1 MASGCCKVCG
11 RYVEYLLIG
20 DFCSDGCKSKFYE
33 EQEYQRAAQRKAEEE
48 KKEQIFRDKV
58 KTAASVA
65 SAAMIAEQTAMM
77 KEARR
82 REIAEE
88 YQKRLQEEAE
98 LEEYCKK
105 VGFNNADE
113 ARKWKEIHPDLDIDQ
128 LAEKKREAVK
138 RIEEDNKRSEEK
150 RKQREAAYAQM
161 DKELLEKMNPEQQE
175 KQKKIND
182 VLLNYKACKSEGWM
196 FLLLPL
202 IFAVLGFILYFV
214 FRSKISFVKQY
225 GFWSTVLTFIGFGSF
240 LYSLIFWAEF
250 KNTIKKIAR
259 IKGDDSYPSYNL
271 SKLTRRNPYNGL
283 VFLNNVDNARMS
295 LNIGMVVFGWIAVF
309 KFFKYVHVPYVGVI
323 IRILVVLV
331 PLIIAI
337 TYGASDKKNKKDM
350 EINSKK
356 IRKYIEKKCG
366 KVFLGM

>member
-1 MASGCCKVCG
+1 MGFYCKVCG
-11 RYVEYLLIG
+11 RWMDIGVGPFCNADCENKFRAEKNKNELMQHVQFVNSMYQTKLL
-20 DFCSDGCKSKFYE
+20 
-33 EQEYQRAAQRKAEEE
+33 
-48 KKEQIFRDKV
+48 KEQ
-58 KTAASVA
+58 T
-65 SAAMIAEQTAMM
+65 ELM
-77 KEARR
+77 KQQQMKQQQ
-82 REIAEE
+82 EE

-105 VGFNNADE
+105 VGFNNANE

-182 VLLNYKACKSEGWM
+182 VLLNYKACNSDDWM

-240 LYSLIFWAEF
+240 LYNLIFWAKF

-271 SKLTRRNPYNGL
+271 SKLTRRDPYKGL
-283 VFLNNVDNARMS
+283 VFLKNVGDARMP
-295 LNIGMVVFGWIAVF
+295 LNIGMVVFSWIAVF

-323 IRILVVLV
+323 IRILVILV
-331 PLIIAI
+331 PLIIEI
-337 TYGASDKKNKKDM
+337 TYGASDKKDKKDT
-350 EINSKK
+350 ENDSKK

-366 KVFLGM
+366 KVFLDM